1 MKVTFQDGLVLD
13 ARDVEL
19 KKSYERQKALEEQLQ
34 QIKNKK
40 EIEYKQEK
48 EYLDNLKRQ
57 KEINVGEVAFETK
70 NVTDLQKTAKDIIEK
85 RAKSLLKLNKIDVR
99 FLQLLNVATFK
110 DLFYSIPKRGQE
122 MITETYKEQI
132 PTIATAII
140 DLFDTR
146 NDEQYEVE
154 TVVELKIKSNL
165 KCFIAIGYYPNDV
178 EYAYIPNSCQE
189 ADRLQNKIEQLEIS
203 LLDANRPD
211 LLFLIHIYFQEYFSE
226 YFFTRLSKEKELLI
240 YIRTSEIYKIRRANE
255 EM

>member
-34 QIKNKK
+34 QIKNKGK
-40 EIEYKQEK
+40 IEYEQEK

-70 NVTDLQKTAKDIIEK
+70 NVTDLQKTAEDIIK
-85 RAKSLLKLNKIDVR
+85 TRARLLLNKKDAV
-99 FLQLLNVATFK
+99 FLKYLNVATFK
-110 DLFYSIPKRGQE
+110 DLLCYIQKHEQE
-122 MITETYKEQI
+122 MVTKTYKEQI

-146 NDEQYEVE
+146 NDEQYETK
-154 TVVELKIKSNL
+154 TVVGLKIKSNL
-165 KCFIAIGYYPNDV
+165 KCFVAIRYYPNDV
-178 EYAYIPNSCQE
+178 EYAYIPNLYKK
-189 ADRLQNKIEQLEIS
+189 ADELQNKIEQLEIS
-203 LLDANRPD
+203 LMDANRPD
-211 LLFLIHIYFQEYFSE
+211 LFLLIHIYFQEYFSE
-226 YFFTRLSKEKELLI
+226 WFFTRLGDEKELLI

>member
-34 QIKNKK
+34 QIKNKGK
-40 EIEYKQEK
+40 IEYEQEK

-146 NDEQYEVE
+146 NDEQ
-154 TVVELKIKSNL
+154 
-165 KCFIAIGYYPNDV
+165 
-178 EYAYIPNSCQE
+178 
-189 ADRLQNKIEQLEIS
+189 
-203 LLDANRPD
+203 
-211 LLFLIHIYFQEYFSE
+211 
-226 YFFTRLSKEKELLI
+226 
-240 YIRTSEIYKIRRANE
+240 
-255 EM
+255 